1 MVISASSAAVSS
13 GLHCP
18 GIQAPWL
25 GPSLVASDDV
35 GGSMSGRWSSAGT
48 YDPRE
53 AADQQETAG
62 AGYFAALAPAR
73 YVQVATFGR
82 DGRPVPARVHGVVD
96 DGRAYFAARS
106 RSGTVRRL
114 RHADAV
120 KVAPC
125 SVLGLCYGPPLEA
138 AARLLPPQVRPSELE
153 VGTEPRN
160 RPASTPPDLLA
171 PPGVAAEDDALRAC
185 RRRRHRR
192 PGH

>member
-1 MVISASSAAVSS
+1 
-13 GLHCP
+13 
-18 GIQAPWL
+18 
-25 GPSLVASDDV
+25 
-35 GGSMSGRWSSAGT
+35 MSGRWSSAGT
-48 YDPRE
+48 YYPQE
-53 AADQQETAG
+53 AADQQDAAG

-73 YVQVATFGR
+73 YVQVTTFGR

-96 DGRAYFAARS
+96 GGRAYFAARS

-120 KVAPC
+120 HVAPC

-138 AARLLPPQVRPSELE
+138 AARLLPPQE
-153 VGTEPRN
+153 
-160 RPASTPPDLLA
+160 ASRA
-171 PPGVAAEDDALRAC
+171 AAEQARKYPHLRRPLTSWLHRAWRPKMMHYEPC

>member
-1 MVISASSAAVSS
+1 
-13 GLHCP
+13 
-18 GIQAPWL
+18 
-25 GPSLVASDDV
+25 
-35 GGSMSGRWSSAGT
+35 MSGRWSSAGT

-138 AARLLPPQVRPSELE
+138 AARLLPPQE
-153 VGTEPRN
+153 
-160 RPASTPPDLLA
+160 ASRA
-171 PPGVAAEDDALRAC
+171 AAEQARKYPHLRRPLTSWLHRAWRPKMMHYEPC